1 MKGQQEQPGWLL
13 TYILTELGSLRDRVT
28 VLETQ
33 RKTSPSK
40 ISWSEDLPTSTDT
53 PKSSWAELRAFGY
66 LFVELY
72 KMLRMVPWGLILFG
86 VMAVWHWLL
95 PHLKKLLAWLG
106 VA

>member
-1 MKGQQEQPGWLL
+1 MTEQQEHPGWLL

-33 RKTSPSK
+33 RKTSPSM
-40 ISWSEDLPTSTDT
+40 ISSSEDHPTSTDAR
-53 PKSSWAELRAFGY
+53 KSSWAELRAFGY

-86 VMAVWHWLL
+86 VMAAWHWVL
-95 PHLKKLLAWLG
+95 PHLKKLLAWFG